1 MKDILILLTKYSDPL
16 SNAYYYF
23 YAGKTYTHVS
33 IGLGEQPDVFYSF
46 NYKGFAVESLE
57 RHHKRGVRLSRCY
70 RFSVSDRTY
79 KKVQEMIGKILANA
93 EAYHYTKRGMF
104 CCLLGIPVHL
114 KQRYFC
120 SQFVA
125 EMLERSQAVKLPR
138 RPELFLPHHFIPL
151 IESQTS
157 FCVTENVV

>member
-79 KKVQEMIGKILANA
+79 KKVQEMIEKILTNS
-93 EAYHYTKRGMF
+93 EAYHYTSAE
-104 CCLLGIPVHL
+104 CSAACLGYLSI
-114 KQRYFC
+114 
-120 SQFVA
+120 
-125 EMLERSQAVKLPR
+125 
-138 RPELFLPHHFIPL
+138 
-151 IESQTS
+151 
-157 FCVTENVV
+157 